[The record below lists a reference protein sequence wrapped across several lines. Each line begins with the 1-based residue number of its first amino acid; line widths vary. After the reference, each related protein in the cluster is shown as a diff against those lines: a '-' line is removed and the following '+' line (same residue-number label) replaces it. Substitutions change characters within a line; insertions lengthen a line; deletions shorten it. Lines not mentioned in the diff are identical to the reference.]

1 MKKDFEFIKETT
13 LIVRV
18 SKLPMGC
25 LVEIEMIGDS
35 SSVDILNKSKE
46 NLKFWKSGCS

>member
-1 MKKDFEFIKETT
+1 MKERT

-35 SSVDILNKSKE
+35 SSVDILNKSKD
-46 NLKFWKSGCS
+46 NLRFWKSGCT